1 MNILTP
7 LTITDAMILAGTT
20 IAEPDAS
27 ETAWV
32 SAGTY
37 TVGQERIRTTTHK
50 VYECVQ
56 ASSGRTALPEVDTAY
71 WLEKRPTLRH
81 APFDIYKST
90 AAIAATSLTYVLQ
103 PGYFNAISMY
113 GLVGTTADITVK
125 DAPGGAT
132 IYSNTVSLLED
143 ALGWWE
149 FLFLPTKQIEK
160 LILTGIP
167 IRPAAEITITLTGAT
182 CAVGMINVGDYKSL
196 MGDGAWGGTQYGA
209 KAEPVSYS
217 YIKTNADGTTTI
229 VRRNAATSMRAS
241 VVLPRDQAD
250 YALACIQEVLDN
262 PVSWVATN
270 STGFDGLNVFGLGS
284 GSLSYD
290 SFNIATLDINVKGMI

>member
-7 LTITDAMILAGTT
+7 LTITDAMILAGTS

-90 AAIAATSLTYVLQ
+90 AATAATSLTYVLQ

-125 DAPGGAT
+125 DETGGAT

-143 ALGWWE
+143 ALG
-149 FLFLPTKQIEK
+149 LV
-160 LILTGIP
+160 GVSIP
-167 IRPAAEITITLTGAT
+167 P
-182 CAVGMINVGDYKSL
+182 D
-196 MGDGAWGGTQYGA
+196 
-209 KAEPVSYS
+209 KA
-217 YIKTNADGTTTI
+217 NRQADLDRHT
-229 VRRNAATSMRAS
+229 
-241 VVLPRDQAD
+241 DQAGCRNHNYVD
-250 YALACIQEVLDN
+250 RCDLCRGHDQRR
-262 PVSWVATN
+262 
-270 STGFDGLNVFGLGS
+270 
-284 GSLSYD
+284 
-290 SFNIATLDINVKGMI
+290 